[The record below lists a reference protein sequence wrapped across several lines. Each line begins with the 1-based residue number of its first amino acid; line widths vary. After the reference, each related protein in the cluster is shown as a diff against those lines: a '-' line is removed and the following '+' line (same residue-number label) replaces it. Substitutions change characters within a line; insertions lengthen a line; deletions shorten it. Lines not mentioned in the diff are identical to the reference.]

1 MGRSHG
7 VQQEPPSDPLV
18 VHLLKNRKSKQMFK
32 NVAKRIHFSSVNAL
46 THLGHWNQHQMSG
59 GK

>member
-1 MGRSHG
+1 MGRSRG

-18 VHLLKNRKSKQMFK
+18 VHLLKNRKSKQMFE
-32 NVAKRIHFSSVNAL
+32 NIAKCIHFSSVNPL
-46 THLGHWNQHQMSG
+46 THLCHWSQMSE